1 MVCLVALAHVDDAAD
16 AVTGLHV
23 LEGGVDLVER
33 LSVGDEL
40 IDLELASHVVVNEV
54 GKLGTALDTTEGT
67 SLPDATSDEL
77 ERSSGNFLSS
87 SGNTN
92 DDTLTPTLVASLE
105 SRSHNV
111 DITSAVEGV
120 VTTTISHFD
129 ELLLNGLVLEL
140 HRVDEVCGTELLS
153 PLLLAVVDVDDDNL
167 GRAVLDT
174 TLYDR
179 KTDTAST
186 EDSNVGALLDTTLA
200 GSDDSGTVTGGDTTA
215 EQASAVHRGLVGDLD
230 D

>member
-77 ERSSGNFLSS
+77 ERSSGNLLSS

-92 DDTLTPTLVASLE
+92 DDTLTPALVASLE

-111 DITSAVEGV
+111 DVTSAVEGV

-174 TLYDR
+174 TLDDR
-179 KTDTAST
+179 KTDS
-186 EDSNVGALLDTTLA
+186 
-200 GSDDSGTVTGGDTTA
+200 
-215 EQASAVHRGLVGDLD
+215 QHRRQQRWSPSRHHPCRQ
-230 D
+230 